1 MRSLLKGKF
10 KLFREQKGFTLIEVI
25 IAVAILGAISVAFIA
40 ALDTNYRATR
50 TLDEQVVATNL
61 ATVYFEAIIGSSL
74 FTDDY
79 SAITDNIT
87 TPAHYSVDYTIY
99 FSDDGYDWDPTYS
112 DQTLQRITVRISREG
127 GKPVLSMCT
136 YKTEK

>member
-1 MRSLLKGKF
+1 MEIL
-10 KLFREQKGFTLIEVI
+10 V
-25 IAVAILGAISVAFIA
+25 AVAILSVISVAFIA

-112 DQTLQRITVRISREG
+112 GTETLQKITVFVSHQ
-127 GKPVLSMCT
+127 GKPVLSTCT

>member
-1 MRSLLKGKF
+1 MEIL
-10 KLFREQKGFTLIEVI
+10 

-74 FTDDY
+74 FTDNY
-79 SAITDNIT
+79 SAITDSIT

-99 FSDDGYDWDPTYS
+99 FSDDGYDWDPTFS
-112 DQTLQRITVRISREG
+112 NQTLQKITVFVSHQ
-127 GKPVLSMCT
+127 GKPVLSTCT

>member
-1 MRSLLKGKF
+1 MQ
-10 KLFREQKGFTLIEVI
+10 EGFTLIEVV
-25 IAVAILGAISVAFIA
+25 IAVAILGAISAAFLT
-40 ALDTNYRATR
+40 ALETNYRATR

-61 ATVYFEAIIGSSL
+61 ATAYFEDIIGSSL

-87 TPAHYSVDYTIY
+87 TPAHYSVDYTID
-99 FSDDGYDWDPTYS
+99 FSDDGYDWVPTYS
-112 DQTLQRITVRISREG
+112 GQTLQKITVFVSHQ
-127 GKPVLSMCT
+127 GKPVLSTCT

>member
-1 MRSLLKGKF
+1 MEIL
-10 KLFREQKGFTLIEVI
+10 V
-25 IAVAILGAISVAFIA
+25 AVAILGVISVAFIA
-40 ALDTNYRATR
+40 SLDTNYRATR

-87 TPAHYSVDYTIY
+87 TPAHYSVDYTID
-99 FSDDGYDWDPTYS
+99 FSDDGYDWDPTDS
-112 DQTLQRITVRISREG
+112 GQTLQKITVFVSHQ
-127 GKPVLSMCT
+127 GKPVLSTCT

>member
-74 FTDDY
+74 FTDY
-79 SAITDNIT
+79 SAITGNIT

-112 DQTLQRITVRISREG
+112 DQTLQKITVFVSHQ
-127 GKPVLSMCT
+127 GKPVLSTCT